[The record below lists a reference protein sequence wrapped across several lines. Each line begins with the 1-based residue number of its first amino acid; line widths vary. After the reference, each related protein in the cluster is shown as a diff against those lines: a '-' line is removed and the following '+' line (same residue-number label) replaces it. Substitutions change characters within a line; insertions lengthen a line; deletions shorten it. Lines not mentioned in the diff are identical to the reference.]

1 MADEPTPVNRHYVSA
16 EEMSAVTTVEGLPYR
31 AGKRGVSRERRY
43 VPPRPVDPWER
54 QPGEPPRMY
63 RAFCLFRDMP
73 EEERKVSIVGRAIH
87 LTQRAVFQWST
98 IWKWHE
104 RVAAWDQ
111 ELDKRATAKALQ
123 AARKMQERHINI
135 AMKMQQA
142 VAERLM
148 DSERPVHLSN
158 RDIDRWL
165 EKAVRIERAARG
177 INDGPRVAINLTQ
190 QQAQQASSQ
199 AVSVN
204 DAQRT
209 IAEMITADP
218 SLLQLMNGEVDQLL
232 EAVEGYSTGNEP
244 EQVVSGD

>member
-1 MADEPTPVNRHYVSA
+1 MARDDEPNVEYLHYVKP
-16 EEMSAVTTVEGLPYR
+16 EQISAVATIDGPFR
-31 AGKRGVSRERRY
+31 GKRGVSRERRY
-43 VPPRPVDPWER
+43 VPPKPVEPWER

-63 RAFCLFRDMP
+63 RAFCLFRDMG
-73 EEERKVSIVGRAIH
+73 EDERKVSVVARELH
-87 LTQRAVFQWST
+87 LVQRNVYAWST
-98 IWKWHE
+98 TWKWHE

-111 ELDKRATAKALQ
+111 ELDRRATAKALQ

-148 DSERPVHLSN
+148 DPDRPVQLSN

-177 INDGPRVAINLTQ
+177 INDGPRVAINVQQQQGQTQ
-190 QQAQQASSQ
+190 QTIQ
-199 AVSVN
+199 AVST

-209 IAEMITADP
+209 IADLIAQDP
-218 SLLQLMNGEVDQLL
+218 SLLSAVNGEIDALL
-232 EAVEGYSTGNEP
+232 DAVEGYSTGNDSE
-244 EQVVSGD
+244 